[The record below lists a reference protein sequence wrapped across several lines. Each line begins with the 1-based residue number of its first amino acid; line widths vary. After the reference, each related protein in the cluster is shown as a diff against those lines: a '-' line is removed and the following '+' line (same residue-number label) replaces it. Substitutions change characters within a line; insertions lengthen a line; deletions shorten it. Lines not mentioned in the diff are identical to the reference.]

1 MEVDI
6 LEFKVP
12 VDNNKTLFVWDIQ
25 PSHTEDQIYEGLYS
39 VFSSYGPL
47 YLLKVC
53 PNAPLNPP
61 GFYALIKF
69 YSAAQALKAQRQTD
83 GRPLFQNSP
92 LKVRLSSKQ
101 TPHFLLDSSR
111 PLSHARCLELAN
123 HCLGFNGWTSD
134 IITLKELTNEEE
146 GEEEEEEGGGGVR
159 RRRLRFGCLLQLSF
173 PHHGQVTR
181 AAAVVEDSFTC
192 TGEDS
197 FTCTGEDS
205 FTCAGEDSFTC
216 AGEDSLTCTGPD
228 VLIQK
233 RCRLQKQVREKALV
247 QAFTAVLLILLGNGK
262 VMVEVK
268 QTSDQFLPEQ
278 TEGVLQVNS
287 PVFSRLCP
295 SSDWSVRG

>member
-69 YSAAQALKAQRQTD
+69 YSAAQALKAQQQTD

-146 GEEEEEEGGGGVR
+146 GEEEEEEGGVR

-192 TGEDS
+192 S
-197 FTCTGEDS
+197 
-205 FTCAGEDSFTC
+205 
-216 AGEDSLTCTGPD
+216 GPD

-278 TEGVLQVNS
+278 TEGVLQVRE
-287 PVFSRLCP
+287 FSW
-295 SSDWSVRG
+295 SDFAPDEEEGDDEDWDLTVS

>member
-12 VDNNKTLFVWDIQ
+12 VENNKTLFVWDIQ
-25 PSHTEDQIYEGLYS
+25 PSHTETQIYDGLS
-39 VFSSYGPL
+39 RVFSSFGPL

-69 YSAAQALKAQRQTD
+69 YSAAQASKAQRQTD
-83 GRPLFQNSP
+83 GRPLLQSSP

-101 TPHFLLDSSR
+101 TPHFLSDNSR

-146 GEEEEEEGGGGVR
+146 DEEGEEEEGGGR

-173 PHHGQVTR
+173 PHHGQTTR

-192 TGEDS
+192 TG
-197 FTCTGEDS
+197 
-205 FTCAGEDSFTC
+205 
-216 AGEDSLTCTGPD
+216 PD
-228 VLIQK
+228 VLLQK
-233 RCRLQKQVREKALV
+233 RCKLQKMVREKALV
-247 QAFTAVLLILLGNGK
+247 QAFTAVLLILLGDGK

-268 QTSDQFLPEQ
+268 QTSDQLLPEQ
-278 TEGVLQVNS
+278 TEGL
-287 PVFSRLCP
+287 L
-295 SSDWSVRG
+295 